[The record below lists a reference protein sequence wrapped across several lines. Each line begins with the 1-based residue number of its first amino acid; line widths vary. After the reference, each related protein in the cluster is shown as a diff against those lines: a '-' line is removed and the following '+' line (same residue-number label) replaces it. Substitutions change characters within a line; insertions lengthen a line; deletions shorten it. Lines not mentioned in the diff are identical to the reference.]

1 MWPRRVW
8 SARLVRP
15 PRLCASRA
23 YSAPLAQRPYDPSPA
38 FDARGKIPVAPYDPS
53 PLPGTA
59 PEYKAHLVLHPVQYR
74 RPDTTW
80 PSHIESVCPLVS
92 ELSSRARPGGSL
104 AGYGISF
111 SAGDGDLPEAQPPW
125 DAHRDKA
132 MRAPPN
138 QAAEDELF
146 WLYAYRPSGQFVS
159 WPTPISLRTLPSGE
173 AMRAQLETLWENA
186 QETTE
191 AHIYVC
197 THGMRDCRCGVVGT
211 ELIDALRTQLDQ
223 YAERCAS
230 QGQAPTKRVRVLP
243 ISHVGGHKWAANALV
258 YPHGD
263 WYGNLRTTD
272 APYVTGT
279 HTSLLL
285 RAALAPASSRH
296 DIHDLRE
303 RLVVWPR
310 WRGRLGMN
318 ALQQQAHRDAW
329 GPPVVFPAH
338 LAPLPREEAAPKS
351 EDVVTLRF
359 RSHDGQWFDVEGQ
372 IGETLMSVAKR
383 HDLPGIEATCGGE
396 LECATCHAY
405 LCDANADPL
414 AQGQVDTALADAEAI
429 LDGDAHVSDEE
440 DDMLEYALRRKHS
453 SRLTCQVRVT
463 PGMAAWMKRGGR
475 IELPQH

>member
-1 MWPRRVW
+1 MSVF
-8 SARLVRP
+8 
-15 PRLCASRA
+15 CALRA
-23 YSAPLAQRPYDPSPA
+23 YSGKVAQRPYDPSPA
-38 FDARGKIPVAPYDPS
+38 LDARGKIPAAPYDPS

-59 PEYKAHLVLHPVQYR
+59 PEYEAHLVLHPARYR

-80 PSHIESVCPLVS
+80 PSHLDSVSPLVS
-92 ELSSRARPGGSL
+92 ELSSRARAGGSL
-104 AGYGISF
+104 AGFGISV
-111 SAGDGDLPEAQPPW
+111 SEGENDLPEAHPPW

-146 WLYAYRPSGQFVS
+146 WLYAYGSRGTFVQ
-159 WPTPISLRTLPSGE
+159 WPTPLSLRTLPSGE
-173 AMRAQLETLWENA
+173 ALRSQLATLFESAQNTN
-186 QETTE
+186 E

-197 THGMRDCRCGVVGT
+197 THGMRDCRCGVVGS
-211 ELIDALRTQLDQ
+211 ELIDALRAQWEQ
-223 YAERCAS
+223 HAQRCAS
-230 QGQAPTKRVRVLP
+230 QGQKPLKRVRIMP

-272 APYVTGT
+272 APYVQMT
-279 HTSLLL
+279 HISLLL
-285 RAALAPASSRH
+285 RAALAPASSWH
-296 DIHDLRE
+296 DIHDMRE

-329 GPPVVFPAH
+329 GPSVVFPAH
-338 LAPLPREEAAPKS
+338 LAPRAREEVQATKTHDTVA
-351 EDVVTLRF
+351 LRF
-359 RSHDGQWFDVEGQ
+359 RSREGQWFEVEGRL
-372 IGETLMSVAKR
+372 GETLMSVAKR
-383 HDLPGIEATCGGE
+383 HDLPAIEATCGGE

-414 AQGQVDTALADAEAI
+414 AQGQLDTPLAGADAI
-429 LDGDAHVSDEE
+429 LGDDAEISDEE
-440 DDMLEYALRRKHS
+440 DDMLEYALRRKAS

-475 IELPQH
+475 IELPPH